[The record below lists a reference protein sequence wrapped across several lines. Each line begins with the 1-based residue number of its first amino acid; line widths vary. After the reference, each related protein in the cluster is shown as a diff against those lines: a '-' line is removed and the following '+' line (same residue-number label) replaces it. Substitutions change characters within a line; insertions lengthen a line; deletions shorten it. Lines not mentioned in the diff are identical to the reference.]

1 MITRCAPFAVLH
13 AALDIADGSAKGFAG
28 SLPQRDKGR
37 HQGASPH
44 LLQGT
49 WLQASPPRILG
60 HVLQRQGGLHGDL
73 RRTASD
79 GVRDGGRGRDAC

>member
-44 LLQGT
+44 PLQGT